1 MSSWSVL
8 SANSNR
14 QQFYNLLRNIFQ
26 ARDIPGEHKDQFVW
40 SFIEKILKL
49 FQLKAKLLID

>member
-49 FQLKAKLLID
+49 F